1 MVKKILCIVI
11 ENKLQFIV
19 ETKRAGFKVQKINGD
34 NYIEI
39 DSYLGQFDDF
49 HATWENFCE
58 QVGIYEDVVISSV
71 LVVDSQVKNL
81 IELSEYIVNRLIN
94 THNKVIPSNSEI
106 EWTNSELEEI
116 VTTIKDSII
125 EDITI
130 SDISV
135 SNNDIP
141 LKILT
146 SSNTLIINTNEKHSE
161 SKSIKIENNTNK
173 LFDTDKKDEEKIS
186 NLDINHVECY
196 SDNYKDTTYG
206 DESIDSMLSNKSILN
221 GISEKEELQYLKE
234 KTKNFNHKVRSPR

>member
-1 MVKKILCIVI
+1 VLKKILCIVI

-19 ETKRAGFKVQKINGD
+19 KTKRAGFKVQKINGD

-39 DSYLGQFDDF
+39 DQYLGKFDDF
-49 HATWENFCE
+49 RATWENFCE
-58 QVGIYEDVVISSV
+58 QVGIYEDVVISSI

-81 IELSEYIVNRLIN
+81 IELSEYIINRLIN
-94 THNKVIPSNSEI
+94 SHNKVISSNLEI

-116 VTTIKDSII
+116 VTTIKDSIL

-141 LKILT
+141 LKILK

-161 SKSIKIENNTNK
+161 SKSIKIKNDTNK
-173 LFDTDKKDEEKIS
+173 LFDSDKKDEEKIS

-196 SDNYKDTTYG
+196 SDNNKDTTYG

>member
-94 THNKVIPSNSEI
+94 THNKVISSNSEI

-116 VTTIKDSII
+116 VTRIKDSII

-161 SKSIKIENNTNK
+161 SKSIKIKNNTNK